1 MIAQLKRFKLRRKI
15 KNIKRN
21 KKIKN
26 IKKISLT
33 ALLSGL
39 VTISVL
45 MTLTLMFISSY
56 TSQKQSLIDNTLS
69 LNYAS
74 AVQMSQAMDSL
85 FNSMQGSLKFA
96 AQYFSDM
103 DNSNTKELNSTL
115 DLVRNSSNFFNSV
128 ALVNK
133 QGVVISTSPYSQASV
148 GHHVSSDAA
157 KEAVKSRASYISE
170 AYQTPRTKRRI
181 VFVSEPIF
189 DSAGMYQGTL
199 GGNIFC
205 RKIIY

>member
-1 MIAQLKRFKLRRKI
+1 MKIRGSYNMIAENRTSRLRR
-15 KNIKRN
+15 
-21 KKIKN
+21 KIKN

-33 ALLSGL
+33 ALLGGL

-45 MTLTLMFISSY
+45 MTLTIMVISSY

-74 AVQMSQAMDSL
+74 AVQMSQTLDSL
-85 FNSMQGSLKFA
+85 FYSMQDSLKYA
-96 AQYFSDM
+96 AKYFTEMDYSDT
-103 DNSNTKELNSTL
+103 DQLNSTL
-115 DLVRNSSNFFNSV
+115 DLIRNSSNFFNSV
-128 ALVNK
+128 ALVDET
-133 QGVVISTSPYSQASV
+133 GVVRSISPYSQASV
-148 GHHVSSDAA
+148 GQHVSSDAA
-157 KEAVKSRASYISE
+157 KAAIKARASYISE

-189 DSAGMYQGTL
+189 DSSGTYQGTI

-205 RKIIY
+205 KKIIF